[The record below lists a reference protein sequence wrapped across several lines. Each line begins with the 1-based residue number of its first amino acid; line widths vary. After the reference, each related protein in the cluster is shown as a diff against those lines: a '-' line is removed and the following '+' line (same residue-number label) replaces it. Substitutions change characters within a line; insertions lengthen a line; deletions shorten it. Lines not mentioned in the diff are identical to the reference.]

1 MPKGG
6 IRPRSSDGS
15 LDHLLK
21 PKWKQGR
28 TRTIRV
34 PVVLAEQLLELAHR
48 LDEGELLEL
57 RQDKKTEGDSH
68 PVDLTQDSKTE
79 DGGTLFELTQDN
91 NTEEERIKADLAK
104 AIALLQNA
112 ITPKSKG
119 GSYAANNATG
129 IKRLVEQALAL
140 LGSEGDARPVGPKK
154 HLDATSAPDP
164 WNPY

>member
-15 LDHLLK
+15 LAHLLQ

-34 PVVLAEQLLELAHR
+34 PVVLADQLLDIAHH
-48 LDEGELLEL
+48 LDLG
-57 RQDKKTEGDSH
+57 GS
-68 PVDLTQDSKTE
+68 VDLTQDNKAQETNHSA
-79 DGGTLFELTQDN
+79 DLTQD
-91 NTEEERIKADLAK
+91 IKSELEQLRSNQAQAR
-104 AIALLQNA
+104 ALLQNA
-112 ITPKSKG
+112 ITPRQRG

-140 LGSEGDARPVGPKK
+140 LEGE
-154 HLDATSAPDP
+154 
-164 WNPY
+164 

>member
-21 PKWKQGR
+21 PKWKSGQ

-34 PVVLAEQLLELAHR
+34 PVVLAEQLLDIAHH
-48 LDEGELLEL
+48 LDSGGSIDLT
-57 RQDKKTEGDSH
+57 QDNRREETSDS
-68 PVDLTQDSKTE
+68 VDLTQDIKTE
-79 DGGTLFELTQDN
+79 LEQLRSNQ
-91 NTEEERIKADLAK
+91 AQ
-104 AIALLQNA
+104 AITLLQNA
-112 ITPKSKG
+112 ITPRAKG

-140 LGSEGDARPVGPKK
+140 LGSEGD
-154 HLDATSAPDP
+154 
-164 WNPY
+164 

>member
-6 IRPRSSDGS
+6 IRPRRIDGS
-15 LDHLLK
+15 TDHLLK

-34 PVVLAEQLLELAHR
+34 PVVLAEQLLEIAHR
-48 LDEGELLEL
+48 LDEGEPL
-57 RQDKKTEGDSH
+57 
-68 PVDLTQDSKTE
+68 DLTQDNRAE
-79 DGGTLFELTQDN
+79 GDGNLVELTQDN
-91 NTEEERIKADLAK
+91 LSEGSGQPIDVTQDNGAELEHLLASQAQ

-112 ITPKSKG
+112 ITPRAKG

-140 LGSEGDARPVGPKK
+140 LAAE
-154 HLDATSAPDP
+154 
-164 WNPY
+164 

>member
-6 IRPRSSDGS
+6 IRPRRIDGS
-15 LDHLLK
+15 TDHLLK

-34 PVVLAEQLLELAHR
+34 PVVLAEQLLEIAHR
-48 LDEGELLEL
+48 LDEGESL
-57 RQDKKTEGDSH
+57 
-68 PVDLTQDSKTE
+68 DLTQDNRAE
-79 DGGTLFELTQDN
+79 GDGNLVELIQDN
-91 NTEEERIKADLAK
+91 LSEGSGKHVDLKQDNRAEIEQIKASQAQAL
-104 AIALLQNA
+104 ALLQDA

-140 LGSEGDARPVGPKK
+140 LGSEGD
-154 HLDATSAPDP
+154 
-164 WNPY
+164 